1 MFNLYNSS
9 KIKKKQQEQT
19 NRQRKKKLAML
30 RLDKNGPKQTMFSLI
45 VNDDLF
51 FFETLRVCEDFAKD
65 TAFSIIIEQ
74 NNLADFLTVLNIHK
88 RNDKH

>member
-1 MFNLYNSS
+1 
-9 KIKKKQQEQT
+9 
-19 NRQRKKKLAML
+19 ML
-30 RLDKNGPKQTMFSLI
+30 SLI

-51 FFETLRVCEDFAKD
+51 FFETLRDCEDFAKD
-65 TAFSIIIEQ
+65 TAFSKIIEQ

>member
-1 MFNLYNSS
+1 M
-9 KIKKKQQEQT
+9 I
-19 NRQRKKKLAML
+19 
-30 RLDKNGPKQTMFSLI
+30 RLDKKGPKQTVLSLI
-45 VNDDLF
+45 ASKRRSL

>member
-1 MFNLYNSS
+1 
-9 KIKKKQQEQT
+9 
-19 NRQRKKKLAML
+19 ML
-30 RLDKNGPKQTMFSLI
+30 RLDKNGPKQTMLSLI